1 VLEVLKP
8 SAQYK
13 LGGLLRPLSADRDGE
28 VLPATTA
35 IKRTPATKGLDIND
49 RANAL
54 CQPAP
59 RDEARAQSAL
69 ASADDTDW
77 HRVACECEAHG
88 AFLNLRAQKFVA
100 DMVTWTRRATLT
112 KRQQAWLLIIL
123 NKVRHG

>member
-1 VLEVLKP
+1 VLEVLNP
-8 SAQYK
+8 SAQNK

-35 IKRTPATKGLDIND
+35 IKRTLATEGLGSND

-54 CQPAP
+54 RQPAP
-59 RDEARAQSAL
+59 RGEARARSAS

-77 HRVACECEAHG
+77 HRVACDCEAHG
-88 AFLNLRAQKFVA
+88 GFLNLREQWFVA
-100 DMVTWTRRATLT
+100 DMVTWTRRATPT
-112 KRQQAWLLIIL
+112 KRQQVWLLFIL